1 MVEVE
6 MLSRVSVS
14 ALIQHMETVNNQNT
28 LIPTIEGRVDCQ
40 RQFFGVKKE
49 IDPLLKCL
57 VRARFSVSDRV

>member
-14 ALIQHMETVNNQNT
+14 ALTQHMETVNNQNT

-40 RQFFGVKKE
+40 RQFFGVKKGN
-49 IDPLLKCL
+49 
-57 VRARFSVSDRV
+57 